1 MIVWAQTYIAPPPI
15 LTADARP
22 IFSQL
27 RPNSFV
33 SPFAAVAMVF
43 FYLPG
48 MINSVAAAS
57 KGRKGIPFLFCV
69 RKRGG
74 RSSVALWLKPF
85 FHPHYLRTL
94 RSKRRD
100 SPYFKTLEKVQE
112 ANMYR
117 LLKARILTYVDFK
130 DLSNP
135 AFSKGPS

>member
-1 MIVWAQTYIAPPPI
+1 M
-15 LTADARP
+15 
-22 IFSQL
+22 
-27 RPNSFV
+27 
-33 SPFAAVAMVF
+33 
-43 FYLPG
+43 
-48 MINSVAAAS
+48 
-57 KGRKGIPFLFCV
+57 
-69 RKRGG
+69 
-74 RSSVALWLKPF
+74 ALWLKPF

-94 RSKRRD
+94 RSKRKD